1 MKFKSLLTKII
12 LFPYLFVFGSNISD
26 QLSTILKEYNN
37 NSLVPIIIEINN
49 NYDIENLK
57 IQFIEENIPVKKRSS
72 IIAKSM
78 SEVSIKSQKPIIEI
92 IKANPSDFNNLK
104 TSWIINSIFVHASK
118 NLIKQISQ
126 HPNVKKID
134 VQNTQSDIIDFFD
147 INHITNIES
156 IFSFFFNP

>member
-1 MKFKSLLTKII
+1 MKFKSLFTKII

-26 QLSTILKEYNN
+26 QLNTILKEYDNK
-37 NSLVPIIIEINN
+37 SLVPIIIEIND

-92 IKANPSDFNNLK
+92 IQTLFRM
-104 TSWIINSIFVHASK
+104 SIRK
-118 NLIKQISQ
+118 C
-126 HPNVKKID
+126 
-134 VQNTQSDIIDFFD
+134 
-147 INHITNIES
+147 
-156 IFSFFFNP
+156 